1 MAEKIRF
8 HLDENVDAAIADGLR
23 RREIDVTTTPEVKLL
38 GVSDEEQVAF
48 ALPQGR
54 VIFTHDAD
62 FLRLHRQG
70 VEHAGIVYCHQGRK
84 SIGEMVKSL
93 VRISELQTSESMYKH
108 VEFI

>member
-8 HLDENVDAAIADGLR
+8 HLDENVDGSIADGLSR
-23 RREIDVTTTPEVKLL
+23 RNIDVTVTPDVGLL
-38 GVSDEEQVAF
+38 GASDEEQLAF
-48 ALPQGR
+48 ALFHSR

-84 SIGEMVKSL
+84 TIGEIVRSL
-93 VRISELQTSESMYKH
+93 VRIWELQTSESMYKH